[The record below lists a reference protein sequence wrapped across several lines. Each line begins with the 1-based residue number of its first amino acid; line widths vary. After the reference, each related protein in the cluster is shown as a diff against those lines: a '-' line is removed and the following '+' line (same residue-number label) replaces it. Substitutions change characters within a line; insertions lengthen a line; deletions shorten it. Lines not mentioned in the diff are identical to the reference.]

1 MTYVL
6 GRIATSL
13 LVLAGVSIVVFSLV
27 HLVPGD
33 PVQVMY
39 GTRASAEQVAEIRAR
54 LGFDDPLPVQFLS
67 WAGDAFRGDLGASV
81 VSGRPIAADLWN
93 RFAVTAE
100 LALLGAVIAL
110 AIAIPLGI
118 YAAVRNGGIAG
129 AGASGL
135 SLLGIAVPGFLVATL
150 LVYVF
155 SVQLGWLPAIG
166 YVSPSAS
173 LTDNLKH
180 MLLPAISVSMI
191 MVATMTR
198 MTRAA
203 MLEVLGS
210 DFTRTARA
218 KGLPEGRVLRQALK
232 AVLATIV
239 TMGGIEVAKLLGGTL
254 IIEKVFVLPGIGTY
268 TIDAIFARDYPV
280 IQATVLLTATIFV
293 VANIVVDVIYAMLDP
308 RVSLGTNSP

>member
-6 GRIATSL
+6 GRVATSL
-13 LVLAGVSIVVFSLV
+13 LVLVGVSLVVFMLV

-39 GTRASAEQVAEIRAR
+39 GTRVSAERIAEIRAS
-54 LGFDDPLPVQFLS
+54 LGFDDPLPVQFTS
-67 WAGDAFRGDLGASV
+67 WAGKALRGDLGNSV
-81 VSGRPIAADLWN
+81 VSGRPIAADLRT
-93 RFAVTAE
+93 RFGVTAQ
-100 LALLGAVIAL
+100 LALLGALIAL
-110 AIAIPLGI
+110 AVGIPLGI
-118 YAAVRNGGIAG
+118 HAAVRDGGAAG
-129 AGASGL
+129 VAASSL

-155 SVQLGWLPAIG
+155 SLQLGWLPALG
-166 YVSPSAS
+166 YVPPSAG
-173 LTDNLKH
+173 LAGNLRH
-180 MLLPAISVSMI
+180 LVLPAVSVSLI

-218 KGLPEGRVLRQALK
+218 KGLPEGKVLLQALK
-232 AVLATIV
+232 AVLATIL
-239 TMGGIEVAKLLGGTL
+239 TMGGIEIAKLLGGTL

-280 IQATVLLTATIFV
+280 VQATVLLTAAIFV
-293 VANIVVDVIYAMLDP
+293 VTNIVVDVLHAALDP
-308 RVSLGTNSP
+308 RVSLGRARS